1 MKNTIRLLCFIRV
14 QEGVEEEIAS
24 LKMGKIAQTSWVLSV
39 MVFGKIMIT
48 ATVHSV
54 SRQQH
59 KFMNESTDVMLLIKI
74 KLLLSL
80 ELD

>member
-14 QEGVEEEIAS
+14 QEGVEEEITS

-54 SRQQH
+54 
-59 KFMNESTDVMLLIKI
+59 
-74 KLLLSL
+74 
-80 ELD
+80 